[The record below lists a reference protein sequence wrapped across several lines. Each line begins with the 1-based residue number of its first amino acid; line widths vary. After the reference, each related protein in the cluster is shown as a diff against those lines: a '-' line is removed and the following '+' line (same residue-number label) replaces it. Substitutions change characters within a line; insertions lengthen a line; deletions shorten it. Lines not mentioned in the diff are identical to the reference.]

1 MLFER
6 IELPESAEKY
16 YNMSKFAMQ
25 LNEVSDSSA
34 VAFRKCIL
42 FRDLLFCLC
51 GGAPHV
57 PTAIVLGLTGTIQTT
72 ACEAKTVPSHVGFLW
87 SQRESVQILPNEAE
101 FLAPTD
107 SRLRP
112 DQRALEENRMEDGD
126 RDKLRLEEKQRVRF
140 TIQLHIVPTNCM
152 QHAASNMQDVWLEK
166 TGHRRLGPIRSAHRS
181 VCHGLRCALPQNPR
195 QPQQRSPFATRR
207 SVCVSVRCAD
217 EHTFARRRRGK
228 RRKKTKQC
236 RNRSGLRRPKARESR
251 LCGHTPAATGKRA
264 RLRTGK
270 AAPKSSH
277 ESAIACSVFGTVAA
291 LSCLRRSSPQPAQ
304 VPLPH
309 VACRIFR
316 TAQWRI
322 PACAAEVS
330 DLGRA

>member
-1 MLFER
+1 
-6 IELPESAEKY
+6 
-16 YNMSKFAMQ
+16 
-25 LNEVSDSSA
+25 
-34 VAFRKCIL
+34 
-42 FRDLLFCLC
+42 
-51 GGAPHV
+51 
-57 PTAIVLGLTGTIQTT
+57 
-72 ACEAKTVPSHVGFLW
+72 
-87 SQRESVQILPNEAE
+87 
-101 FLAPTD
+101 
-107 SRLRP
+107 
-112 DQRALEENRMEDGD
+112 
-126 RDKLRLEEKQRVRF
+126 
-140 TIQLHIVPTNCM
+140 M

-277 ESAIACSVFGTVAA
+277 ERPMPPESSALVPSVPYGHVFDTVAA

-304 VPLPH
+304 VP
-309 VACRIFR
+309 
-316 TAQWRI
+316 
-322 PACAAEVS
+322 CAARC
-330 DLGRA
+330 L